1 MKAKIRAM
9 GKMALLKKNT
19 MSEMALADAVEDAA
33 ADDDAAGT
41 GAGGEAS
48 AEAEEGGAE

>member
-33 ADDDAAGT
+33 ADDDDGT
-41 GAGGEAS
+41 GAGGAS
-48 AEAEEGGAE
+48 AEAEEGGAQ

>member
-33 ADDDAAGT
+33 ADDDDGT

>member
-1 MKAKIRAM
+1 M

-33 ADDDAAGT
+33 ADDDGT

>member
-33 ADDDAAGT
+33 ADDDDGT
-41 GAGGEAS
+41 GAEGAS